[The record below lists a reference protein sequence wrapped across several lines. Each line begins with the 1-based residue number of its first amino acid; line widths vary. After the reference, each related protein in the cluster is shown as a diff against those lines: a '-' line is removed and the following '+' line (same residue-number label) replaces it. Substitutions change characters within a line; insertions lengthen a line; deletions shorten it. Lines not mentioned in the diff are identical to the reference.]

1 MSDRT
6 AASSNA
12 QDAGAR
18 QAPAPDIEQ
27 RIVDTRELLQE
38 SLRRG
43 VKTIDLGDVAPG
55 KPVNMNPFESAKPA
69 DGGGAEPI
77 QGHPSG
83 SGDGGE

>member
-6 AASSNA
+6 SASDGA

-18 QAPAPDIEQ
+18 GQAP
-27 RIVDTRELLQE
+27 DTRELLQE

-43 VKTIDLGDVAPG
+43 VKTIDLGDVAPS
-55 KPVNMNPFESAKPA
+55 KPVNMNPFGPAKPA

-77 QGHPSG
+77 QGRPSG
-83 SGDGGE
+83 NGDGGE